1 MDDESQM
8 NIKLTSLTLTTR
20 VALFTLA
27 VFLISIWSLLLYA
40 SKVLRED
47 MRQLIA
53 DQQYSSVSFIA
64 ADIESKLKLRTRA
77 LQQVADSLVQPLQT
91 GDTDYL
97 SSKLREQNLLFNFF
111 NAGAFVVLDTGE
123 IIAGSASAPAGPP
136 YPFQRELAVL
146 FQGGNVNL
154 GRPQP
159 VADKRFPQF
168 DLMVP
173 IRNAQGRTLAVLV
186 GRTDLN
192 LPNFLEQFTA
202 HRYGKT
208 GTYSLASVRYRQV
221 ITSSDKSRIMAPVPR
236 PGANP
241 IVDRFLQG
249 YEGTEV
255 IVNSLGIEVL
265 VSVKHLP
272 GAEWLVSA
280 QLPTREAFAPLHGVQ
295 LRILLTALL
304 LSCVASYL
312 TWWWV
317 RRQLNPLLDAARQL
331 NAQSA
336 NQAPLQP
343 LLITTRDEIGTVIS
357 GFNDLLHSLAQR
369 EELLNNSEQRYR
381 TLVEWSQDAIIVHR
395 QGQLIYANP
404 AAVVLFEANSLQNLL
419 SKHLLDLIDPKY
431 HPTVRARIK
440 QLAENNR
447 ALPMFEQEC
456 VTLRGHSID
465 LEIQATA
472 IVYDGEP
479 AAQSVLRDIGL
490 RKRTEQALRQ
500 SEARFRRIVDSGM
513 IGIAFWNIEGGLL
526 ESNDTFLDMIG
537 YTRSDLAQLNWRDLT
552 PPEYRERDQ
561 QALAEALAKGTCAP
575 YEKAFYR
582 RDGRLAFVLI
592 GAASFAG
599 EPDQGVAFI
608 LDINQRRLT
617 EERLRRS
624 EADLSITL
632 DAISDAVVVTDASG
646 LITRMNPA
654 AEKLSGWPLH
664 EAKGESIARVFN
676 LVDTGSHQPASNPVQ
691 LVLERKAP
699 VTLPSTT
706 QLVARDGQTY
716 QVINRAAPIRN
727 DENHILGVVLVFSDV
742 TDDYRIRQSL
752 ERTTELLER
761 TGELAKIGGWELDFR
776 RMKTYWSKEIYQ
788 LLDYEDSADPPS
800 PDQAISAFAPEARQQ
815 IEAAVRA
822 SLEQGQPFALELPI
836 ITAAGRPIWIR
847 AQGTAVYEGDKVVM
861 LRGAMQDI
869 TESKVAADR
878 LRLSE
883 ENLAITLNSIG
894 DAVIATDAEGMVSRM
909 NPTAELLTGWPLQE
923 ARGRP
928 LRDIFPIVHT
938 RTRAPAPDPVEQ
950 VKSQRQAI
958 GLTHQTTLIARDGS
972 EYQIFD
978 SAAPIR
984 NANGHLMG
992 IVMVFSD
999 VTEKYRTEEALRRSE
1014 ASMASA
1020 QARAHF
1026 GNWELDLASMAGI
1039 WSAENFRLHGLE
1051 PGPDAPTV
1059 DEFFELV
1066 HPEDRGII
1074 QEQLQTLDTLASPF
1088 SFEYRT
1094 NPDRCPPR
1102 IISVTAETTRDFA
1115 GKLLAVVGTS
1125 LDITE
1130 RKQAE
1135 LALQASLREKDA
1147 LLKEVHHRVKNNL
1160 QVITSLLRLE
1170 SGRNQLPDVK
1180 RVLGDMQGR
1189 VRSMA
1194 LLHESLY
1201 RTGSFAAVDLA
1212 AYLKQLCTQAFR
1224 TLNLRPG
1231 HIQLELDLQPI
1242 HVEMDQALPC
1252 GLLVNELIS
1261 NCLKHAFPEGRSGT
1275 VQVALHPQGRSLVLQ
1290 VSDDGVG
1297 LPDDVATLSRN
1308 SLGLQL
1314 VSDLAHQ
1321 LGAQLDIGPAASFR
1335 VTFAARKQDA
1345 LSISP
1350 SQA

>member
-1 MDDESQM
+1 MKA
-8 NIKLTSLTLTTR
+8 KLTPLTLTTR

-40 SKVLRED
+40 SRVLRED

-53 DQQYSSVSFIA
+53 DQQYSAISFIA
-64 ADIESKLKLRTRA
+64 ADIETKLTIRTKA
-77 LQQVADSLVQPLQT
+77 LQQVADSLVAPLQSNNNQ
-91 GDTDYL
+91 YL
-97 SSKLREQNLLFNFF
+97 LDKLHEQHLLFSFF
-111 NAGAFVVLDTGE
+111 NAGAFVVLDSGE
-123 IIAGSASAPAGPP
+123 IIADSVSDRAEHD

-146 FQGGNVNL
+146 FQGGNYLL
-154 GRPQP
+154 GRPRR
-159 VADKRFPQF
+159 VADQLFPQF
-168 DLMVP
+168 DVIVP
-173 IRNAQGRTLAVLV
+173 IRNAQGRTLAALV

-192 LPNFLEQFTA
+192 QPNFLEHFTE

-208 GTYSLASVRYRQV
+208 GSYGLTSVRYRQV
-221 ITSSDKSRIMAPVPR
+221 IISSDKSRIMALAPDPGVNPV
-236 PGANP
+236 
-241 IVDRFLQG
+241 VDRFLQG
-249 YEGTEV
+249 YEGTQV
-255 IVNSLGIEVL
+255 MVNSHGIEVL
-265 VSVKHLP
+265 ISVKHIP
-272 GAEWLVSA
+272 DAEWVVSA
-280 QLPTREAFAPLHGVQ
+280 QLPTREAFAPLQSVQ
-295 LRILLTALL
+295 LRILMVALL
-304 LSCVASYL
+304 LSCICSYL
-312 TWWWV
+312 TWWWL

-331 NAQSA
+331 SAQSI

-343 LLITTRDEIGTVIS
+343 LHISARDEIGTLIS
-357 GFNDLLHSLAQR
+357 GFNELLGNLAQR
-369 EELLNNSEQRYR
+369 EESLNNSEQRYR

-395 QGQLIYANP
+395 QGQLVYANP

-431 HPTVRARIK
+431 HATVRARIK
-440 QLAENNR
+440 QISENNTT
-447 ALPMFEQEC
+447 LPMFEQEC
-456 VTLRGHSID
+456 TTLRGHKID
-465 LEIQATA
+465 LEVQATA

-479 AAQSVLRDIGL
+479 ATQSVLRDIGL

-513 IGIAFWNIEGGLL
+513 IGIAFWNTEGSLL
-526 ESNDTFLDMIG
+526 EANDTFLDMIG
-537 YTRSDLAQLNWRDLT
+537 YSRSDLHQLNWRDLT
-552 PPEYRERDQ
+552 PPQYRELDQ
-561 QALAEALAKGTCAP
+561 EALAEVLVKGTCSP

-599 EPDQGVAFI
+599 EPDQGVAFV
-608 LDINQRRLT
+608 LDINQRRQT

-632 DAISDAVVVTDASG
+632 DAIGDAVVVTDASG
-646 LITRMNPA
+646 LIARMNPA
-654 AEKLSGWPLH
+654 AEKLSGWQLH
-664 EAKGESIARVFN
+664 HAKGESIARVFN
-676 LVDTGSHQPASNPVQ
+676 LVDTHTHAPASNPVQ
-691 LVLERKAP
+691 LVLERNIP

-706 QLVARDGQTY
+706 QLVAKDGQTY

-727 DENHILGVVLVFSDV
+727 DRNHIVGVVLVFSDISE
-742 TDDYRIRQSL
+742 DYRIHQSL

-761 TGELAKIGGWELDFR
+761 TGQLAKIGGWELDFR
-776 RMKTYWSKEIYQ
+776 QMKTYWSKEIYQ
-788 LLDYEDSADPPS
+788 LLDYEDTVSPPT
-800 PDQAISAFAPEARQQ
+800 PDQAISSFAPEARQQ
-815 IEAAVRA
+815 IEDAVRA
-822 SLEQGQPFALELPI
+822 SLELGQPFALELPI
-836 ITAAGRPIWIR
+836 ITAVGRPIWIR

-869 TESKVAADR
+869 TETKVAADR

-894 DAVIATDAEGMVSRM
+894 DAVIATDADGLVSRM
-909 NPTAELLTGWPLQE
+909 NPTAELLTGWPLHE
-923 ARGRP
+923 ARGKP
-928 LRDIFPIVHT
+928 LQDIFQIVHT
-938 RTRAPAPDPVEQ
+938 QTRAPAPNPITR
-950 VKSQRQAI
+950 VKNQGQAI
-958 GLTHQTTLIARDGS
+958 GLTSQTTLIARDGS

-1014 ASMASA
+1014 MSMASA

-1026 GNWELDLASMAGI
+1026 GNWELDLVSMTGS

-1051 PGPDAPTV
+1051 PGPNAPGL

-1066 HPEDRGII
+1066 HPDDRAFM
-1074 QEQLQTLDTLASPF
+1074 QEQLQQLNTVEGPF

-1094 NPDRCPPR
+1094 NPQLCPAR
-1102 IISVTAETTRDFA
+1102 TISVTAETTRDFD
-1115 GKLLAVVGTS
+1115 GNLLAVVGTS
-1125 LDITE
+1125 MDITE

-1170 SGRNQLPDVK
+1170 SGRNQLADVK

-1201 RTGSFAAVDLA
+1201 RAGSFAAVDLA
-1212 AYLKQLCTQAFR
+1212 NYLKQLCTQAFR
-1224 TLNLRPG
+1224 ILNLRPG

-1275 VQVALHPQGRSLVLQ
+1275 VKVALHTQGRSATLQ
-1290 VSDDGVG
+1290 VSDDGIG
-1297 LPDDVATLSRN
+1297 LPADFTELSRN

-1314 VSDLAHQ
+1314 VSDLAGQ
-1321 LGAQLDIGPAASFR
+1321 LGARLEIGPTASFN
-1335 VTFAARKQDA
+1335 VTFAVGKQDA
-1345 LSISP
+1345 LPISH
-1350 SQA
+1350 